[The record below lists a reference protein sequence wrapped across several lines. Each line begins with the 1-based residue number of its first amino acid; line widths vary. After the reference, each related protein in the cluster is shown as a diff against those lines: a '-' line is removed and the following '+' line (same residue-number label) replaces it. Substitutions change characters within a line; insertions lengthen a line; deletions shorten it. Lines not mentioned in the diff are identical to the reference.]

1 MSEEDGTVLLS
12 MAKIEKSFPGVHALK
27 GVDLELRAS
36 EIHVLLGENGAGKS
50 TLIKI
55 LSGAER
61 MDDGSIYING
71 ELTNIR
77 SPLHAKE
84 LGICTVYQEFMLV
97 PQLTVAE
104 NIHLGIK
111 VTSNGIVDWKKINR
125 NAQEVI
131 DRLGFEIDI
140 SRRVETLG
148 VHEQQVIEIAKALA
162 LDTKI
167 LILDEPTAALTDK
180 EIERLFEILLGLRQ
194 DGVGIIYIS
203 HNLEDVKRIGNR
215 ATILRDGQNVAT
227 VELHETSIDE
237 LPKLMVGEAI
247 KEPFPKF
254 DVKRGKEVLRVR
266 NCSDVD
272 GKFRNVSFD
281 LHAGEIISFTGL
293 LGSGNDAFVRALL
306 GLGKNPS
313 GNIELFGK
321 PYAAQSPHEAIE
333 TGLFYL
339 PADRK
344 SEGLILPMSV
354 KDNATLAALKRYV
367 SSGVLS
373 LKKQTEDC
381 EELVEKL
388 DIRTPS
394 LQTRTKNLSGG
405 NQQKVMI
412 ARALSAKSKVFIFN
426 EPTRGVDIK
435 GKVEI
440 YKLLNQL
447 VEEGAGIIFISQE
460 LSETIGMSDRI
471 LIWRDGEI
479 IETVDRAHANKE
491 RVLSLITGA
500 YS

>member
-12 MAKIEKSFPGVHALK
+12 MAKIEKFFPGVHALRS
-27 GVDLELRAS
+27 VDFELRAS
-36 EIHVLLGENGAGKS
+36 EIHVLIGENGAGKS

-55 LSGAER
+55 LSGAETL
-61 MDDGSIYING
+61 DGGSICING
-71 ELTNIR
+71 ELMNIR

-148 VHEQQVIEIAKALA
+148 VQEQQVVEIAKALA

-167 LILDEPTAALTDK
+167 LILDEPTAALTDR

-203 HNLEDVKRIGNR
+203 HNLEEVKRIGDR
-215 ATILRDGQNVAT
+215 ATVLRDGQNVAT

-247 KEPFPKF
+247 KEPFPKS

-313 GNIELFGK
+313 GNIELFGQ

-333 TGLFYL
+333 AGLFYL

-354 KDNATLAALKRYV
+354 NDNATLSALNRYV

-373 LKKQTEDC
+373 LKKQIEDC
-381 EELVEKL
+381 EELVKKL

-394 LQTRTKNLSGG
+394 VRTRAANLSGG

-412 ARALSAKSKVFIFN
+412 ARALSARSKILIFN

-435 GKVEI
+435 GRVEI

-447 VEEGAGIIFISQE
+447 AEEGAGIIFVSHD

-471 LIWRDGEI
+471 LIWRGGKI
-479 IETVDRAHANKE
+479 IESVERANANKE
-491 RVLSLITGA
+491 MVLSLITGV
-500 YS
+500 